1 MTSTIEP
8 RLIRVH
14 ADDNVA
20 VIVNEGGLPAGT
32 KLASGLELREAI
44 PETHKVALADLA
56 KGDAIVRYGVP
67 IGYANRAIARG
78 SWVHEGLM
86 TAPAA
91 PPLADCPM
99 ATATPETL
107 APLEGYTFE
116 GYRNSDGSVGTKNIL
131 GISTTVQCVAPTVEQ
146 DRKSVV

>member
-1 MTSTIEP
+1 MTSTAEP
-8 RLIRVH
+8 RLIRIDVR
-14 ADDNVA
+14 DNVA
-20 VIVNEGGLPAGT
+20 IVVTLGGLPAGT

-44 PETHKVALADLA
+44 PEAHKVTLADLA
-56 KGDAIVRYGVP
+56 EGDAIVRYGLT

-86 TAPAA
+86 TAPEA
-91 PPLADCPM
+91 PPLGDCPL

-116 GYRNSDGSVGTKNIL
+116 GYRNPDG
-131 GISTTVQCVAPTVEQ
+131 
-146 DRKSVV
+146 